1 MKRGRVHTNK
11 DFLRWAK
18 QATAR
23 IDRSGIML
31 GVLRAD
37 QSGARLEFAIQVGH
51 CLLENKPLVLIA
63 PHGANIPEKLRVAA
77 SAVEVFDPTNEH
89 SLMDA
94 PQRALAAVGLPV
106 RHCAAAG

>member
-1 MKRGRVHTNK
+1 MKRGRLHTNK

-18 QATAR
+18 QATAG
-23 IDRSGIML
+23 IDQSGLML
-31 GVLRAD
+31 GVLGAD

-77 SAVEVFDPTNEH
+77 SAVEFFDPTNEH
-89 SLMDA
+89 SMMDA
-94 PQRALAAVGLPV
+94 TKRALAAVGLPV
-106 RHCAAAG
+106 RH